1 MTSRRGALVL
11 LAAVVGLAALASCE
25 RASPP
30 SSGQPSGPPRIGD
43 GPRVVVLSPA
53 LARTMQDLG
62 LARFVV
68 GRHAFDTVSD
78 QAVPAVGDQLGID
91 YERLLALAPT
101 HVLLESDAKGAP
113 PRLESLARD
122 RAWAVRRV
130 PVLSLSEVR
139 ASPAALAEFF
149 ANTAA
154 APAAERV
161 ARLVDDFDR
170 ALARREPSLARAG
183 RVLLLL
189 GTDPPAALGPG
200 SFHHEILTSIGGTP
214 ALTEGAPFVEL
225 DAEDVRRLSPDAI
238 VILSTRG
245 EGAVTGESV
254 RASAGVL
261 GTLDIPAARSAR
273 FARLADPLALT
284 PSTASARLADRL
296 AEILETWS
304 REEAGA
310 RERES
315 GGS

>member
-1 MTSRRGALVL
+1 MIPRRGLFVLALAML
-11 LAAVVGLAALASCE
+11 GVGLASCE
-25 RASPP
+25 RAPARP
-30 SSGQPSGPPRIGD
+30 APAQSGA
-43 GPRVVVLSPA
+43 PRVVVLSPA

-62 LARFVV
+62 LARFIV

-78 QAVPAVGDQLGID
+78 QSVPAVGDQLGID
-91 YERLLALAPT
+91 YERLLALGPT

-113 PRLESLARD
+113 PRLESLAGERG
-122 RAWAVRRV
+122 WALRRV
-130 PVLSLSEVR
+130 PVLSLTDVR

-149 ANTAA
+149 ANTPA
-154 APAAERV
+154 APGAERV
-161 ARLVDDFDR
+161 AELVSDFDR
-170 ALARREPSLARAG
+170 ALARRTPSLERAG

-189 GTDPPAALGPG
+189 STDPPAALGPG

-214 ALTEGAPFVEL
+214 ALAEGAPFVEL
-225 DAEDVRRLSPDAI
+225 DAEDVRRLAPDAV
-238 VILSTRG
+238 VILSTQG
-245 EGAVTGESV
+245 EGVATGESV

-261 GTLDIPAARSAR
+261 GTLDIPAVRSSR

-284 PSTASARLADRL
+284 PSTASARLANRL
-296 AEILETWS
+296 AELLESWA